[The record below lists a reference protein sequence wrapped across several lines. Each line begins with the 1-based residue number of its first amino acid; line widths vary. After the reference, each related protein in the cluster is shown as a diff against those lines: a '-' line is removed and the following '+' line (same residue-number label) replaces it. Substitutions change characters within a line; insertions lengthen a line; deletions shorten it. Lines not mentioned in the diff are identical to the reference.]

1 MNLSNGTTTPSGR
14 TCAFEY
20 TVKRGDSFYLISKR
34 LGVSLRDLLAAN
46 PNFNPARLMVGDVLC
61 IPLAQQGTQPPIQK
75 PVETPPAQ
83 TQPEEEVPEEIP
95 EEMPE
100 KPVKMPEKPVEI
112 PPPVVTP
119 PPEETPPPVETP
131 PEETLPEEEVPA
143 FTCPLEERHTVQ
155 PGQTAGDFQV
165 ANGINRFTLEIA
177 NPDVDLENLVAGQ
190 VICVPTLN
198 QACPMPTSY
207 ILQCDDTLESVAA
220 KFNVTVDALL
230 RVNPCLSPS
239 DFVPCMCV
247 NIPRA

>member
-1 MNLSNGTTTPSGR
+1 MNSSNGTTTPNGR

-34 LGVSLRDLLAAN
+34 LGVPLRDLLAAN

-61 IPLAQQGTQPPIQK
+61 IPLAQQGTQPPTKK
-75 PVETPPAQ
+75 PVETPPEE
-83 TQPEEEVPEEIP
+83 TLPEQEVPEETP
-95 EEMPE
+95 E
-100 KPVKMPEKPVEI
+100 VTPEKPVET
-112 PPPVVTP
+112 PVETP
-119 PPEETPPPVETP
+119 EEPEETPPPVETP
-131 PEETLPEEEVPA
+131 PEETLPEEEQPA
-143 FTCPLEERHTVQ
+143 FTCPLEERRTVQ

-165 ANGINRFTLEIA
+165 AGGINRFTLEVA
-177 NPDVDLENLVAGQ
+177 NPGVDLENLVAGQ

-220 KFNVTVDALL
+220 KFNVTVNDLL

-247 NIPRA
+247 NIPRT